1 MARSVAVIGD
11 SVGAAQCALTLARMG
26 AEISLIIPTGAL
38 SLNGNGTS
46 RSSDASANDQFHV
59 WPLLLRAATH
69 PGVKLY
75 TNSCVEVVTKKRG
88 QFDVKVKK
96 LPRYVDEKLCTSCGQ
111 CQEVC
116 PVRIPFYRGGSTLA
130 HGAIHAPLVGIRSVP
145 AAYSIDKGGT
155 APCRAACPLGINVPG
170 FICLLAKDK
179 ADEALSLINEAAP
192 LAGILGRVCTHP
204 CEDNCQRSKVD
215 SPVFIQALHRYAA
228 DNVSG
233 SINYNRRSQAKSR
246 EEKIAIVGSGPSGL
260 AAAWELARRGY
271 SLTIF
276 ESHAVVGG
284 MLATGIP
291 RFRLPR
297 EVREREV
304 EAIRAMGVD
313 IKTGVIVG
321 RDITLSDLREQG
333 YRAFYL
339 AIGAGLNNK
348 LNIPGEDLEGVVDV
362 ILMLFALNLKVGTT
376 VGSNV
381 VVIGGGNS
389 AVDSAR
395 AVKRRSKGTVRVLY
409 RRTAEEMTAIKE
421 HVEEA
426 IEEGVLIEYLTAP
439 VEIIGDG
446 TKVTGIRCQRMK
458 LGEADATGRRQPVPV
473 EGSEF
478 TIDADH
484 VVVAIGQRPS
494 TTLLRI
500 KDIKTNDDATIN
512 VDPLTLQTNIPDI
525 FAGGDCVTGPN
536 TVVEAMAAG
545 LRAAESID
553 RYLSGRDLRK
563 DRSLERPEPVEVD
576 IKERHVSPQKRT
588 KMPTLPHADRMG
600 SFEETNRGLPV
611 EVAKPEAE
619 RCISCALCSGCLE
632 CERICQTGAVSHKDT
647 IESVKIGAGAVVNFV
662 SNIGTAGLSRPD
674 TGQGGPLQLSEPGV
688 FIVEAGDEADLESEL
703 DRASAIALGIARELK
718 LRDKGTAAGAD
729 AKNSCDVR
737 LNHGW
742 ETTVPVSAED
752 GRTGVVLCCC
762 GGSISSII
770 DLSEVARE
778 IQRLPGVSWVQD
790 VSQVCTE
797 YGAQR
802 IKAMAAEE
810 KLGSL
815 VIAACRCC
823 NLEQVCFS
831 CTEQRV
837 RCQEYLSRYLG
848 SDHSTV
854 VEFVNI
860 REQCA
865 WVHSDNPVEATRK
878 AIEIV
883 SSGVVRAQGTLP
895 LIRKERPITE
905 GALVISTGLSGL
917 AAAVGLASQAY
928 PVALVYRSGLKQK
941 KGQQPVEY
949 LEKEAGLL
957 KELGKLGASV
967 MAWPRVLKLDGVPGN
982 YEAVL
987 ESSSGTANIR
997 AGAVIVDSGAV
1008 GKMLDQADATF
1019 KASLFGRILSWSS
1032 HLDNRAILDSALREL
1047 AIGDTAGIFIISSNA
1062 GEMPEKQV
1070 IKGQAMAARVS
1081 SYLSQST
1088 LRPRVT
1094 VVSIDRRLCRGCR
1107 DCAAVCL
1114 YIEMKVNDSGTA
1126 YAAVDPML
1134 CLGCGACLTSCP
1146 TGAITQSVHSDS
1158 SIISTLETMLEKVSK
1173 VGVTA

>member
-1 MARSVAVIGD
+1 MARGVAVIGN
-11 SVGAAQCALTLARMG
+11 SVGAAQCALNLVQMG
-26 AEISLIIPTGAL
+26 AEVSLIVSTKAL
-38 SLNGNGTS
+38 SLDGNGSS
-46 RSSDASANDQFHV
+46 RSQDASANEQFRI

-75 TNSCVEVVTKKRG
+75 TNSCVEAVTKKRG
-88 QFDVKVKK
+88 QFNLKVKK

-111 CQEVC
+111 CQEAC
-116 PVRIPFYRGGSTLA
+116 PVKIPFSHGSLTLA
-130 HGAIHAPLVGIRSVP
+130 HGAIHAPLVGIQSIP
-145 AAYSIDKGGT
+145 AAYSIDKNDT

-170 FICLLAKDK
+170 FICLLAKGK
-179 ADEALSLINEAAP
+179 ADEALNLINEAAP
-192 LAGILGRVCTHP
+192 LAGILGRVCSHP
-204 CEDNCQRSKVD
+204 CEDDCQRAKVD

-228 DNVSG
+228 DNASG
-233 SINYNRRSQAKSR
+233 SINYNRRSQVKPR

-271 SLTIF
+271 MPTIF

-304 EAIRAMGVD
+304 EAVKAMGVD

-362 ILMLFALNLKVGTT
+362 ISMLFALNLKVGAT

-395 AVKRRSKGTVRVLY
+395 AVKRRSKGTVRILY
-409 RRTAEEMTAIKE
+409 RRTSEEMTAIKD

-426 IEEGVLIEYLTAP
+426 LEEGVLIDYLTVP

-446 TKVTGIRCQRMK
+446 AKVTGIRCQRMK
-458 LGEADATGRRQPVPV
+458 LGKVDATGRRQPVPI

-494 TTLLRI
+494 TGLLRL
-500 KDIKTNDDATIN
+500 KDIKLNDDATIS

-525 FAGGDCVTGPN
+525 FAGGDCITGPN

-553 RYLSGRDLRK
+553 RYLGGRDLRK
-563 DRSLERPEPVEVD
+563 DRSLESPEPVEVD
-576 IKERHVSPQKRT
+576 IKERYVSPQKRT

-600 SFEETNRGLPV
+600 SFEETNRGLSA
-611 EVAKPEAE
+611 EVSKLEAE
-619 RCISCALCSGCLE
+619 RCLSCAFCSGCLE
-632 CERICQTGAVSHKDT
+632 CERVCQVSAVSHKDT
-647 IESVKIGAGAVVNFV
+647 IESVKIEAGAVVNFI
-662 SNIGTAGLSRPD
+662 SNSGTADLSQSEA
-674 TGQGGPLQLSEPGV
+674 GQGRTLQISDPGIFV
-688 FIVEAGDEADLESEL
+688 VEAESDGDLWDEL
-703 DRASAIALGIARELK
+703 SRASAIALDIAQELK
-718 LRDKGTAAGAD
+718 LREKTVPTGAD
-729 AKNSCDVR
+729 AEGNHDGR
-737 LNHGW
+737 LNFEP
-742 ETTVPVSAED
+742 ETMGLVGVGDE
-752 GRTGVVLCCC
+752 RTGVVLCRC

-770 DLSEVARE
+770 NLSEVVSE
-778 IQRLPGVSWVQD
+778 IQRLPGVSCVQEL
-790 VSQVCTE
+790 SQICTE
-797 YGAQR
+797 YGAQE
-802 IKAMAAEE
+802 IKTLAAEE
-810 KLGSL
+810 QLSRL
-815 VIAACRCC
+815 VVAACRCC

-837 RCQEYLSRYLG
+837 RCQGYLSRYLG
-848 SDHSTV
+848 ADHSTV

-865 WVHSDNPVEATRK
+865 WVHSDNPAEATHK

-883 SSGVVRAQGTLP
+883 SSGVVRAQDTLP
-895 LIRKERPITE
+895 VILKGRPITE

-917 AAAVGLASQAY
+917 ATAIGLASQAY
-928 PVALVYRSGLKQK
+928 SVALIYKSELKRK
-941 KGQQPVEY
+941 KGKQPNEY
-949 LEKEAGLL
+949 LEKEASLL
-957 KELGKLGASV
+957 KELVKLGISV
-967 MAWPRVLKLDGVPGN
+967 MTWPRTLRLDGVPGN
-982 YEAVL
+982 YEAIL
-987 ESSSGTANIR
+987 EYPSETANIK
-997 AGAVIVDSGAV
+997 AGAVIVDTGA
-1008 GKMLDQADATF
+1008 LDKILAQADATF
-1019 KASLFGRILSWSS
+1019 KTSLVGRILAWNT
-1032 HLDNRAILDSALREL
+1032 HLDNRVILGFTLREF
-1047 AIGDTAGIFIISSNA
+1047 AIGDPTGIFIVSSSA
-1062 GEMPEKQV
+1062 LESPEKQV
-1070 IKGQAMAARVS
+1070 IMGRAMAARVS
-1081 SYLSQST
+1081 SYLSQGM

-1094 VVSIDRRLCRGCR
+1094 AVDIDRQLCRGCG
-1107 DCAAVCL
+1107 DCAAVCP
-1114 YIEMKVNDSGTA
+1114 YIEMKICDLGTA
-1126 YAAVDPML
+1126 YAVINPML
-1134 CLGCGACLTSCP
+1134 CLGCGACITSCP
-1146 TGAITQSVHSDS
+1146 TGAITQLVQNDL
-1158 SIISTLETMLEKVSK
+1158 SIISTLEAQLKKSSK
-1173 VGVTA
+1173 VGVAT

>member
-1 MARSVAVIGD
+1 MTRSVTVIGD
-11 SVGAAQCALTLARMG
+11 SIGAAQCALTLAKMG
-26 AEISLIIPTGAL
+26 AEISLIIPTSAL
-38 SLNGNGTS
+38 SLNGNGS
-46 RSSDASANDQFHV
+46 RRSPNASATDQFHI
-59 WPLLLRAATH
+59 WPLLLSTATH
-69 PGVKLY
+69 PRVKLY
-75 TNSCVEVVTKKRG
+75 TNSCVEAVTKKRG
-88 QFDVKVKK
+88 KFDVKVKK
-96 LPRYVDEKLCTSCGQ
+96 LPRYVDESLCTSCGQ

-116 PVRIPFYRGGSTLA
+116 PVRIPFHRDGATLA
-130 HGAIHAPLVGIRSVP
+130 HSAIHAPLTSIRSVP
-145 AAYSIDKGGT
+145 ATYSIDKSGT

-170 FICLLAKDK
+170 FICLLAKGK
-179 ADEALSLINEAAP
+179 TDEALSLINETAP

-228 DNVSG
+228 DNASG
-233 SINYNRRSQAKSR
+233 GINYSRRSQAKSR

-271 SLTIF
+271 VPTIF

-297 EVREREV
+297 EVREREM

-321 RDITLSDLREQG
+321 RDITLPDLREQD
-333 YRAFYL
+333 YKAFYL
-339 AIGAGLNNK
+339 AIGAGMNNK
-348 LNIPGEDLEGVVDV
+348 LNIPGEDLKGVVDV
-362 ILMLFALNLKVGTT
+362 ISMLFALNLKVGTT

-395 AVKRRSKGTVRVLY
+395 AVKRRSKGTVRILY
-409 RRTAEEMTAIKE
+409 RRTAQEMTAIKE

-426 IEEGVLIEYLTAP
+426 IKEGVLIDYLTAP
-439 VEIIGDG
+439 VETIGDG

-458 LGEADATGRRQPVPV
+458 PGDVDATGRRQSVPV
-473 EGSEF
+473 EGLEF

-484 VVVAIGQRPS
+484 VVVAVGQRPS
-494 TTLLRI
+494 TMLLRI
-500 KDIKTNDDATIN
+500 KGIKANDDATIN
-512 VDPLTLQTNIPDI
+512 VDPLTLQTSIPDI

-553 RYLSGRDLRK
+553 RYLSGCELRK
-563 DRSLERPEPVEVD
+563 DRSLERPEAVEVD
-576 IKERHVSPQKRT
+576 IKQRYVSPQKRT
-588 KMPTLPHADRMG
+588 KMPMLPRADRMG
-600 SFEETNRGLPV
+600 SFEETTRGLPAEMV
-611 EVAKPEAE
+611 KPEAE
-619 RCISCALCSGCLE
+619 RCINCALCSGCLE
-632 CERICQTGAVSHKDT
+632 CERVCQIGAVSHEDT
-647 IESVKIGAGAVVNFV
+647 VESIKIETGAVVDFV
-662 SNIGTAGLSRPD
+662 SNSGKAGLPRPD
-674 TGQGGPLQLSEPGV
+674 AGQDGPIRLSEPGV
-688 FIVEAGDEADLESEL
+688 FVVKAGDETDLEGEL
-703 DRASAIALGIARELK
+703 DRASAIALEIAQQLE
-718 LRDKGTAAGAD
+718 LRDKDVAAGAD
-729 AKNSCDVR
+729 TESSCDVR
-737 LNHGW
+737 LNQGW
-742 ETTVPVSAED
+742 ETTVPASAD
-752 GRTGVVLCCC
+752 GGRTGVVLCCC
-762 GGSISSII
+762 GNSISSII
-770 DLSEVARE
+770 DFSEVARE
-778 IQRLPGVSWVQD
+778 IQRLPGVSWAQD
-790 VSQVCTE
+790 ISQVCTE
-797 YGAQR
+797 YGAQQ

-883 SSGVVRAQGTLP
+883 GSGVVRAQGTLP

-917 AAAVGLASQAY
+917 AATAGLASQAY
-928 PVALVYRSGLKQK
+928 PVALAYGSRLKK
-941 KGQQPVEY
+941 KKEQQAVEY

-957 KELGKLGASV
+957 KELGKLGISAMS
-967 MAWPRVLKLDGVPGN
+967 WPTVLRLDGVPGN

-987 ESSSGTANIR
+987 ESPSGAANIR
-997 AGAVIVDSGAV
+997 AGAVVVDSVAV
-1008 GKMLDQADATF
+1008 GKMLGQADDTF
-1019 KASLFGRILSWSS
+1019 KASIFGRILSWSN
-1032 HLDNRAILDSALREL
+1032 HLGNRATLDSALREL
-1047 AIGDTAGIFIISSNA
+1047 AIGDTAGIFIVSSNA
-1062 GEMPEKQV
+1062 AEIPEKQV
-1070 IKGQAMAARVS
+1070 IKGRATAARVS
-1081 SYLSQST
+1081 SYLSQRT

-1094 VVSIDRRLCRGCR
+1094 AVSIDRRLCRGCG
-1107 DCAAVCL
+1107 DCAAMCP

-1146 TGAITQSVHSDS
+1146 TGAITQYVQSDS
-1158 SIISTLETMLEKVSK
+1158 NVISTLKTMLEKPSK

>member
-1 MARSVAVIGD
+1 MTRSVTVIGD

-26 AEISLIIPTGAL
+26 AEINLIIPTSAL
-38 SLNGNGTS
+38 SLNSNGSS
-46 RSSDASANDQFHV
+46 RSPDASANDQFHI

-75 TNSCVEVVTKKRG
+75 TNSHVKSVTKKRG
-88 QFDVKVKK
+88 QFDVKVRK
-96 LPRYVDEKLCTSCGQ
+96 LPRYVNESLCTSCGQ

-116 PVRIPFYRGGSTLA
+116 PVRIPFYCGGSTLS
-130 HGAIHAPLVGIRSVP
+130 HGAIHAPLSGIRSVP
-145 AAYSIDKGGT
+145 AAYSIDKSGT

-170 FICLLAKDK
+170 FICLLAKGK
-179 ADEALSLINEAAP
+179 TDEALSLINETAP

-228 DNVSG
+228 DHASG
-233 SINYNRRSQAKSR
+233 GINYSRRSQAKSR

-260 AAAWELARRGY
+260 ATAWELARRGY
-271 SLTIF
+271 VPTIF

-291 RFRLPR
+291 RFRLPH
-297 EVREREV
+297 EVREREM

-313 IKTGVIVG
+313 IKTGVTVG
-321 RDITLSDLREQG
+321 RDITLSDLREQD
-333 YRAFYL
+333 YKAFYL
-339 AIGAGLNNK
+339 AIGAGVNHK

-362 ILMLFALNLKVGTT
+362 ISMLFALNLKVGTT

-395 AVKRRSKGTVRVLY
+395 AVKRRSKGTVRILY
-409 RRTAEEMTAIKE
+409 RRTAQEMTAVKE
-421 HVEEA
+421 HVGEA
-426 IEEGVLIEYLTAP
+426 IKEDVLIKYLTAP

-458 LGEADATGRRQPVPV
+458 LGDVDDTGRREPVPV

-494 TTLLRI
+494 TILL
-500 KDIKTNDDATIN
+500 KTKGVKTNDDATIN
-512 VDPLTLQTNIPDI
+512 VDPLTLQTSIPDI

-545 LRAAESID
+545 LQAAESID
-553 RYLSGRDLRK
+553 RYLSGFELIK
-563 DRSLERPEPVEVD
+563 DRSLQRPEALEVD
-576 IKERHVSPQKRT
+576 IKQRYVSPQKRT
-588 KMPTLPHADRMG
+588 KMPMLPRADRTG
-600 SFEETNRGLPV
+600 GFEETTRGLPAEMV
-611 EVAKPEAE
+611 KPEAE
-619 RCISCALCSGCLE
+619 RCINCALCSGCLE
-632 CERICQTGAVSHKDT
+632 CERICQTGAVSHGDT
-647 IESVKIGAGAVVNFV
+647 AESVKIETGAVVDFV
-662 SNIGTAGLSRPD
+662 SNSGKAGLPRPNA
-674 TGQGGPLQLSEPGV
+674 GQHGPLRLSEPGV
-688 FIVEAGDEADLESEL
+688 FIVKAKDEADLESEL
-703 DRASAIALGIARELK
+703 DRASTIALEIAQQLE
-718 LRDKGTAAGAD
+718 LRDKDATAGA
-729 AKNSCDVR
+729 ATESSCDIH
-737 LNHGW
+737 LNQGW
-742 ETTVPVSAED
+742 ETEMPISAEG

-762 GGSISSII
+762 GDSISSTI
-770 DLSEVARE
+770 DFSEVARE
-778 IQRLPGVSWVQD
+778 IQLLPGISWVQD
-790 VSQVCTE
+790 ISQVCTE
-797 YGAQR
+797 YGAQQ
-802 IKAMAAEE
+802 IKAMAAGE
-810 KLGSL
+810 KLDSL

-823 NLEQVCFS
+823 NLKQVCFS

-883 SSGVVRAQGTLP
+883 GSGVARAQGTLP
-895 LIRKERPITE
+895 LIRMERPITE

-928 PVALVYRSGLKQK
+928 PVALVYGSQLKK
-941 KGQQPVEY
+941 KRGQQAVEY
-949 LEKEAGLL
+949 LEKEATLL
-957 KELGKLGASV
+957 EKLGKLGTSAMS
-967 MAWPRVLKLDGVPGN
+967 WPTALKLDGVPGN

-987 ESSSGTANIR
+987 ESPSGTVNIR
-997 AGAVIVDSGAV
+997 AGAVVVDSVAV
-1008 GKMLDQADATF
+1008 GKMLDQADDTF
-1019 KASLFGRILSWSS
+1019 NASLFGRILSWSKKS
-1032 HLDNRAILDSALREL
+1032 GNQAALDSALRES
-1047 AIGDTAGIFIISSNA
+1047 AIGDTAGIFIISSNT
-1062 GEMPEKQV
+1062 EELPEKQV
-1070 IKGQAMAARVS
+1070 IKGRATAARVS

-1094 VVSIDRRLCRGCR
+1094 VVSIDRRLCRGCG
-1107 DCAAVCL
+1107 DCAAVCP

-1146 TGAITQSVHSDS
+1146 TGAITQSAQSDS
-1158 SIISTLETMLEKVSK
+1158 NIISTLETMLEKPSK